1 MLLLGVHGDERG
13 EAPLRGI
20 TSEDGVFVPN
30 PVWSFWEL
38 KFSRMDNLFSLSS
51 RLFSGH
57 AVPPLLFA
65 SPSPSRLCTRLSSE
79 AELLLSDLNLDNENN
94 PLDRCPMLILL
105 IILAFLVGLCI
116 TCFSTTVF
124 LPQLGAVTTSLSSGW
139 HKVMVE
145 LLSSTGK
152 SVVMTPLK

>member
-1 MLLLGVHGDERG
+1 MLLGVHGG
-13 EAPLRGI
+13 EAPLRG
-20 TSEDGVFVPN
+20 TASEDGAFVPK
-30 PVWSFWEL
+30 PVRSFREL
-38 KFSRMDNLFSLSS
+38 KFSRTDKLFLLSS
-51 RLFSGH
+51 RPFSGH

-65 SPSPSRLCTRLSSE
+65 SPPPTLLCTRLSSE
-79 AELLLSDLNLDNENN
+79 AELLPSDLNLGSENN
-94 PLDRCPMLILL
+94 PLDRCPMLMLL
-105 IILAFLVGLCI
+105 IILAFLVGLCR

-152 SVVMTPLK
+152 SVVITPLK